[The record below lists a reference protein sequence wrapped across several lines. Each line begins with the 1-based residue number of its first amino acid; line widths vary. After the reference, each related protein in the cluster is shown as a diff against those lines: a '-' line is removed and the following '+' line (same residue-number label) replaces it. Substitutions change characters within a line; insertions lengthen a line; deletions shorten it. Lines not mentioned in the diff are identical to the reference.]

1 MKRLN
6 MDELNRLTVEEF
18 RLSGKLPVMVI
29 LDDIRSR
36 HNIGSVF
43 RTCDA
48 FRISHIFL
56 CGITAQPPSRE
67 IRKSAL
73 GATESVSW
81 SYHDSSEELIRT
93 LKEQK
98 YLIVSVEQVSGSI
111 SPDKFIPQ
119 PDKKTVLVFGNE
131 VRGVPQEII
140 DMSDTCIEI
149 PQFGTKH
156 SFNVSVSA
164 GIVLWE
170 IYRKLSK

>member
-18 RLSGKLPVMVI
+18 RQAGKLPVMVI
-29 LDDIRSR
+29 LDDIRSQ

-48 FRISHIFL
+48 FRITHIFL
-56 CGITAQPPSRE
+56 CGITARPPSRE
-67 IRKSAL
+67 IQKSAL

-81 SYHDSSEELIRT
+81 SYHDSSAELIRT

-98 YLIVSVEQVSGSI
+98 YLIVSVEQVSGSV
-111 SPDKFIPQ
+111 SPDKFIP
-119 PDKKTVLVFGNE
+119 PPNKKTVLVFGNE

-140 DMSDTCIEI
+140 DLSDTCIEI

-156 SFNVSVSA
+156 SFNISVSA